1 MDFNTLK
8 AQFGLNATKNSSIY
22 ISNAILSMMLLVSVY
37 YNFQKDTIVI
47 NNLNEYCLASEI
59 TYSTMNEDN
68 HKRLGSYLAS
78 VLGNITP
85 STSKYVVSQVLPYVS
100 PELYHDVKEVMALQV
115 SSLQEDEIVM
125 TFTAERAQFEGGVT
139 YITGK
144 GSMTGPTGITN
155 NYIRTY
161 EFRFEVENYT
171 PTFTY
176 MDVYE
181 DVAHNNA
188 WQEKNQANKGTK

>member
-1 MDFNTLK
+1 MNFNTLK
-8 AQFGLNATKNSSIY
+8 SQFGLNATKNSSMF
-22 ISNAILSMMLLVSVY
+22 ISNSVLSVMLLVSVY

-47 NNLNEYCLASEI
+47 NNLNEHCLASQI

-68 HKRLGSYLAS
+68 HKRLGSFLS
-78 VLGNITP
+78 GVLGNITP
-85 STSKYVVSQVLPYVS
+85 SSSKYVVNTVLPYVS

-115 SSLQEDEIVM
+115 ASLQEDEIVM
-125 TFTAERAQFEGGVT
+125 TFSAERAQFEDGIT

-144 GSMTGPTGITN
+144 GSMTGPTGISN
-155 NYIRTY
+155 NYVRTY

-188 WQEKNQANKGTK
+188 WKEKNQANKGAK

>member
-1 MDFNTLK
+1 MNLNTLK
-8 AQFGLNATKNSSIY
+8 SQFGLNATKNSSMFV
-22 ISNAILSMMLLVSVY
+22 SNSILSVMLLVSVY
-37 YNFQKDTIVI
+37 YNFQKETIVI
-47 NNLNEYCLASEI
+47 NNLNEHCLASEI

-68 HKRLGSYLAS
+68 HKRLGSFLS
-78 VLGNITP
+78 GVLGNITP
-85 STSKYVVSQVLPYVS
+85 SNAKYVVDTVLPYVS
-100 PELYHDVKEVMALQV
+100 PNLYHEVKEVMALQV
-115 SSLQEDEIVM
+115 ASLKEDKIVM
-125 TFTAERAQFEGGVT
+125 TFSAERAEFEDGVT

-144 GSMTGPTGITN
+144 GSMTGPTGISN

-188 WQEKNQANKGTK
+188 WKEKNQANKGAK

>member
-1 MDFNTLK
+1 MNLNTLK
-8 AQFGLNATKNSSIY
+8 SQFGLNATKNSSMFV
-22 ISNAILSMMLLVSVY
+22 SNSVLSVMLLVSVY

-47 NNLNEYCLASEI
+47 NNLNEHCLASEI
-59 TYSTMNEDN
+59 TYSTMNEEN
-68 HKRLGSYLAS
+68 HKRLGSYLSS

-85 STSKYVVSQVLPYVS
+85 ATSKYVASQVLPYVS
-100 PELYHDVKEVMALQV
+100 PELYHDVKEVMALQIA
-115 SSLQEDEIVM
+115 SLEEDEIVM
-125 TFTAERAQFEGGVT
+125 TFVGEQAIFEDGIT

-144 GSMTGPTGITN
+144 GSMTGPTGISST
-155 NYIRTY
+155 YIRTY

-181 DVAHNNA
+181 DVAHDNT
-188 WQEKNQANKGTK
+188 WKERYQADQGAK